1 MREIGLEIHSPNGLP
16 GQEELI
22 VIAVP
27 AQPGS
32 ARTVLTA
39 LADPSASRGGADA
52 PALQQYLEAAADPA
66 AATRSFGFSGA
77 VAPLNI
83 TRTRLHLVPGA
94 R

>member
-1 MREIGLEIHSPNGLP
+1 MEIRTPDGLP

-22 VIAVP
+22 VLSVP

-32 ARTVLTA
+32 ARTVLA
-39 LADPSASRGGADA
+39 GLADPAATRAGPGA
-52 PALQQYLEAAADPA
+52 PALQQFLELAADPTA
-66 AATRSFGFSGA
+66 NTRNFGFTGA

-83 TRTRLHLVPGA
+83 TRTRLHLVPVA